1 MTEIFIRNFLLW
13 PLTAN
18 HYSFLDGIDKPPAYP
33 AGNRGKPQ
41 ILGSC
46 PGAAESRRKNR
57 AGDFSRGTATVFISE
72 SILQKAGT
80 KRESCVRGTDA
91 CSIPGSGD
99 SAEAGVKEY
108 FRKKNGNNDFKNY
121 FLEIKEKIFKDNE
134 IIKKIFEHFINP
146 LIVLMYLPF
155 DS

>member
-1 MTEIFIRNFLLW
+1 MTEEKNRYILTKDETYNLSAKYHSDWAFIRNFLLW

-108 FRKKNGNNDFKNY
+108 FRKKTISPNKKHSCHLRAVHKSA
-121 FLEIKEKIFKDNE
+121 FL
-134 IIKKIFEHFINP
+134 
-146 LIVLMYLPF
+146 
-155 DS
+155 